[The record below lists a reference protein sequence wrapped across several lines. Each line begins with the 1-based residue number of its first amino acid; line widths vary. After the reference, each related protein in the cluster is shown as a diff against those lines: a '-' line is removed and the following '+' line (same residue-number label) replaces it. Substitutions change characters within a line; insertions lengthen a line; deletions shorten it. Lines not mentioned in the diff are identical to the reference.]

1 MFKEITAI
9 SKNYAIVKIDNVIND
24 DLLNLNVIFEENNK
38 KILGEIEEIINS
50 EAKITFL
57 GEFINDKFF
66 DGIIRKPSINAKI
79 RIINGNELAELTGY
93 NDSTAMMLG
102 LSPLYNNSP
111 VKINIDDMW
120 SNHTA
125 IFGNTGSGKTYGVAR
140 LVQNL
145 FTMPNYIPFN
155 SVIFI
160 FNNTDEYDNAFKSI
174 NSYNFNFNYKMF
186 STDTDSNNN
195 ILKVVDSWNKKVL
208 NNNNGTLYY
217 NSDYKIV
224 KCNLDNNKNLYVGTN
239 EMAAEDLCV
248 KENEKTAFKRTYQ
261 VLNITDSDN
270 EEYWFLTLKEYQVDE
285 VVTVKVKKE
294 INPNLKEKKSY
305 VFEFEFNGACITD
318 ELKWILENTD
328 IVGIKSTDKIG
339 MDAIRDEVNT
349 CN

>member
-1 MFKEITAI
+1 MKKRNVLGFICI
-9 SKNYAIVKIDNVIND
+9 GIIVLIIIGSIFYSKNGKNNQESNAVMFQASKIND
-24 DLLNLNVIFEENNK
+24 CKNTKVYAEMTDYQ
-38 KILGEIEEIINS
+38 IISYCLDNI
-50 EAKITFL
+50 K
-57 GEFINDKFF
+57 INDGSSK
-66 DGIIRKPSINAKI
+66 DIVN
-79 RIINGNELAELTGY
+79 Y
-93 NDSTAMMLG
+93 
-102 LSPLYNNSP
+102 LS
-111 VKINIDDMW
+111 D
-120 SNHTA
+120 
-125 IFGNTGSGKTYGVAR
+125 
-140 LVQNL
+140 
-145 FTMPNYIPFN
+145 
-155 SVIFI
+155 
-160 FNNTDEYDNAFKSI
+160 
-174 NSYNFNFNYKMF
+174 
-186 STDTDSNNN
+186 NN

-305 VFEFEFNGACITD
+305 VFEFEFNGTCITD

-328 IVGIKSTDKIG
+328 IIGIKSTDKIG

>member
-1 MFKEITAI
+1 MKKRNVLGFICI
-9 SKNYAIVKIDNVIND
+9 GIIVLIIIGSIFYSKNGKNNQESNAVIFQASKIND
-24 DLLNLNVIFEENNK
+24 CNNTK
-38 KILGEIEEIINS
+38 VYAEMTDYQIISYCLDNI
-50 EAKITFL
+50 K
-57 GEFINDKFF
+57 IND
-66 DGIIRKPSINAKI
+66 
-79 RIINGNELAELTGY
+79 
-93 NDSTAMMLG
+93 
-102 LSPLYNNSP
+102 
-111 VKINIDDMW
+111 
-120 SNHTA
+120 
-125 IFGNTGSGKTYGVAR
+125 GSSKDIV
-140 LVQNL
+140 
-145 FTMPNYIPFN
+145 NYL
-155 SVIFI
+155 
-160 FNNTDEYDNAFKSI
+160 
-174 NSYNFNFNYKMF
+174 
-186 STDTDSNNN
+186 SNNN

>member
-1 MFKEITAI
+1 MKKRNVLGVICIGIIVLIIIGSIFY
-9 SKNYAIVKIDNVIND
+9 SKNGKNNQESNAVMFQASKIND
-24 DLLNLNVIFEENNK
+24 CKNTKVYAEMTDYQ
-38 KILGEIEEIINS
+38 IISYCLDNI
-50 EAKITFL
+50 K
-57 GEFINDKFF
+57 INDGSSK
-66 DGIIRKPSINAKI
+66 DIVN
-79 RIINGNELAELTGY
+79 Y
-93 NDSTAMMLG
+93 
-102 LSPLYNNSP
+102 LS
-111 VKINIDDMW
+111 D
-120 SNHTA
+120 
-125 IFGNTGSGKTYGVAR
+125 
-140 LVQNL
+140 
-145 FTMPNYIPFN
+145 
-155 SVIFI
+155 
-160 FNNTDEYDNAFKSI
+160 
-174 NSYNFNFNYKMF
+174 
-186 STDTDSNNN
+186 NN

-305 VFEFEFNGACITD
+305 VFEFEFNGTCITD

-328 IVGIKSTDKIG
+328 IIGIKSTDKIG

>member
-1 MFKEITAI
+1 MKKRNVLGFICI
-9 SKNYAIVKIDNVIND
+9 GIIVLIIIGSIFYSKNGKNNQESNAVIFQASKINGCNNTKVYAEMTDYQIISYCLDNIKIND
-24 DLLNLNVIFEENNK
+24 
-38 KILGEIEEIINS
+38 
-50 EAKITFL
+50 
-57 GEFINDKFF
+57 
-66 DGIIRKPSINAKI
+66 
-79 RIINGNELAELTGY
+79 
-93 NDSTAMMLG
+93 
-102 LSPLYNNSP
+102 
-111 VKINIDDMW
+111 
-120 SNHTA
+120 
-125 IFGNTGSGKTYGVAR
+125 GSSKDIV
-140 LVQNL
+140 
-145 FTMPNYIPFN
+145 NYL
-155 SVIFI
+155 
-160 FNNTDEYDNAFKSI
+160 
-174 NSYNFNFNYKMF
+174 
-186 STDTDSNNN
+186 SNNN

-339 MDAIRDEVNT
+339 MDAIRDEVNI

>member
-1 MFKEITAI
+1 MKKRNVLGFICI
-9 SKNYAIVKIDNVIND
+9 GIIVLIIIGSIFYSKNGKNNQESNAVIFQASKINGCNNTKVYAEMTDYQIISYCLDNIKIND
-24 DLLNLNVIFEENNK
+24 
-38 KILGEIEEIINS
+38 
-50 EAKITFL
+50 
-57 GEFINDKFF
+57 
-66 DGIIRKPSINAKI
+66 
-79 RIINGNELAELTGY
+79 
-93 NDSTAMMLG
+93 
-102 LSPLYNNSP
+102 
-111 VKINIDDMW
+111 
-120 SNHTA
+120 
-125 IFGNTGSGKTYGVAR
+125 GSSKDIV
-140 LVQNL
+140 
-145 FTMPNYIPFN
+145 NYL
-155 SVIFI
+155 
-160 FNNTDEYDNAFKSI
+160 
-174 NSYNFNFNYKMF
+174 
-186 STDTDSNNN
+186 SNNN

-285 VVTVKVKKE
+285 VVTAKVKKE

>member
-1 MFKEITAI
+1 MKKRNVLGFICI
-9 SKNYAIVKIDNVIND
+9 GIIVLIIIGSIFYSKNGKNNQESNAVIFQASKINGCSNTKIYAEMTDYQIISYCLDNIKIND
-24 DLLNLNVIFEENNK
+24 
-38 KILGEIEEIINS
+38 
-50 EAKITFL
+50 
-57 GEFINDKFF
+57 
-66 DGIIRKPSINAKI
+66 
-79 RIINGNELAELTGY
+79 
-93 NDSTAMMLG
+93 
-102 LSPLYNNSP
+102 
-111 VKINIDDMW
+111 
-120 SNHTA
+120 
-125 IFGNTGSGKTYGVAR
+125 GSSKDIV
-140 LVQNL
+140 
-145 FTMPNYIPFN
+145 NYL
-155 SVIFI
+155 
-160 FNNTDEYDNAFKSI
+160 
-174 NSYNFNFNYKMF
+174 
-186 STDTDSNNN
+186 SNNN

-305 VFEFEFNGACITD
+305 VFEFEFNGTCITD

-339 MDAIRDEVNT
+339 MDATRDEVNT